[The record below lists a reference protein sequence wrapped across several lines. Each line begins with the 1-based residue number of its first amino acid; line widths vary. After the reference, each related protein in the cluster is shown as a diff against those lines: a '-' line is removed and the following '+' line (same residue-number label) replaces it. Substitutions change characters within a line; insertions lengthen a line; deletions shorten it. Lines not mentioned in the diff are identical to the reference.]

1 MRISK
6 AEKLIVKFLTN
17 QASAQELDELSK
29 WIEDSR
35 NQELFTIYVKT
46 NYAID
51 YNMKKF
57 EANKVKKELQEL
69 IDNEKKV
76 IRLKKYN
83 TFTRYVAAVLI
94 IGLMASAYIFR
105 DSIFNNP
112 KENSSPTIVN
122 TAIIPGTDKATLTLE
137 DGSQVVLEKDK
148 PIQTQNA
155 SSNGKELVY
164 HSGKSKSKDVAYN
177 YLTIPRGGQFFIKL
191 SDGTQVWLNSESQLK
206 YPVNFMEGEERKI
219 ELVYGEAY
227 FDVSPSSE
235 HKGSHFKVF
244 NQSQEVNV
252 IGTEFNI
259 KAYQDE
265 RNIYTTLVE
274 GKVDV
279 SIQSQKHS
287 LRPNQQLNLD
297 IETKTSRIT
306 MVDVYNEISWK
317 DGVFSFENKSLKEM
331 MTVLSRWYDVEVIIK
346 NKSIETQEFIGI
358 LRKNQN
364 IEEILTSIK
373 NFGVIKNFT
382 VADKKV
388 ILE

>member
-17 QASAQELDELSK
+17 QASAQELDELSR

-46 NYAID
+46 NFAID

-94 IGLMASAYIFR
+94 IGLMASAYLFR

-112 KENSSPTIVN
+112 IENSSPTIVN
-122 TAIIPGTDKATLTLE
+122 TTIKPGTDKATLTLE
-137 DGSQVVLEKDK
+137 DGSQVVLDEDK

-164 HSGKSKSKDVAYN
+164 HSGKSKSKDIAYN
-177 YLTIPRGGQFFIKL
+177 YLTIPRGGQFYIKL

-206 YPVNFMEGEERKI
+206 YPVNFIEGEERKI

-259 KAYQDE
+259 KAYKNE

-279 SIQSQKHS
+279 NIQSQKHS
-287 LRPNQQLNLD
+287 LKPNQQLNLD
-297 IETKTSRIT
+297 IEAKTSMIT

-317 DGVFSFENKSLKEM
+317 DGVFSFENKSLTDM
-331 MTVLSRWYDVEVIIK
+331 MTVLSRWYDVEIIIK

-382 VADKKV
+382 VTDKEV